1 MTWFCACTGCIVQLW
16 TFFPCKLATRSLV
29 YVNMKVM
36 VISIAWWMEAC
47 PLSNRPKIISPHIP
61 TPSVCNQRPTCSA
74 PGFCLLTSTRC
85 ASAVIMKW
93 KAGLVL
99 SLGYLFFVDARPS
112 NQHIISALGPQGVN
126 IVRLRTSASARAS
139 SKRVSTGFELREED
153 LVALDEQQR
162 PFLLAPKP
170 QKEDSP
176 NPGEF
181 RAQWF
186 RQPLDHFDEKS
197 KRFFHQRYWVNTRHY
212 KPRKGAPVIV
222 LDGGETSGEVCALW
236 WIYAPCSVAHGS

>member
-1 MTWFCACTGCIVQLW
+1 M
-16 TFFPCKLATRSLV
+16 
-29 YVNMKVM
+29 VNG
-36 VISIAWWMEAC
+36 
-47 PLSNRPKIISPHIP
+47 PHG
-61 TPSVCNQRPTCSA
+61 SA

-85 ASAVIMKW
+85 TSAVIMKW
-93 KAGLVL
+93 KAGLVV

-126 IVRLRTSASARAS
+126 LVRLRTSESARAS
-139 SKRVSTGFELREED
+139 QSGSSGRVSTGFELQDGDR
-153 LVALDEQQR
+153 AATGEQQR
-162 PFLLAPKP
+162 PFAPP
-170 QKEDSP
+170 PETTTGDNP
-176 NPGEF
+176 NTPEF

-222 LDGGETSGEVCALW
+222 LDGGETSGEVCTLQ
-236 WIYAPCSVAHGS
+236 